1 MSDEYEHKLEAKS
14 EYISDASSVSTPDID
29 SVPDF
34 KNMIITKEEALDLCK
49 INNSDNEQLS
59 KCIQEINQNNDIK

>member
-1 MSDEYEHKLEAKS
+1 MNKFLF
-14 EYISDASSVSTPDID
+14 ILLFCLSSCGYPDID